1 MRSFM
6 RSAFAIAFASSL
18 LLSAGQAAAA
28 VRGPTGTSQ
37 RLTHLSVIGVTN
49 LRGLAAARP
58 SHVSPLAGPRR
69 AELRR
74 EREHR
79 AVRVPNPPSTPV
91 TSHVFGFPGLTA
103 AQSFDVNGFD
113 VAPPDQGL
121 CAHGGT
127 VLELVNL
134 AVRAYSESGS
144 PLTRPVSLNAFFGL
158 PPAATTVHDRVV
170 FGPFLTDPRC
180 YFDVQTGRWFA
191 TVLEISVRP
200 NGELGNDSAELVAV
214 SQTSDPT
221 GSYRIFSIDST
232 FNGKRGTSAQA
243 NCPCF
248 GDQPR
253 IGADANGFYISADMY
268 PIHGVFNSNGGELW
282 AMSKQGLAAAASG
295 TGPLPAV
302 VDIHVGAVTIDGF
315 PANALQPAETPQGA
329 AYAVNREYF
338 LSTPDFNGFATMGG
352 RGSSAV
358 VLWTLLNTASLAGS
372 SPSVT
377 LTHAMVPSEPFAP
390 PVAAAQK
397 SGPHPLGESL
407 GDRVPPL
414 DAGDD
419 RMEQVEYLNDQV
431 LGSLSTGLGA
441 RGTAERTG
449 SAWFDIAASGTSGT
463 MAHQGYVAAPA
474 PTSVL
479 YPAIGL
485 NSVGKGVMTFSL
497 SGRGYFPSAA
507 FVPFSLTTG
516 PGSPITINGPG
527 AAPEDDFT
535 CYEQFTFGPPCRW
548 GDYSAATADGNVI
561 VMATEMVAD
570 VPRTDLANWATWI
583 SATTP

>member
-1 MRSFM
+1 M
-6 RSAFAIAFASSL
+6 
-18 LLSAGQAAAA
+18 
-28 VRGPTGTSQ
+28 
-37 RLTHLSVIGVTN
+37 
-49 LRGLAAARP
+49 
-58 SHVSPLAGPRR
+58 
-69 AELRR
+69 
-74 EREHR
+74 
-79 AVRVPNPPSTPV
+79 
-91 TSHVFGFPGLTA
+91 
-103 AQSFDVNGFD
+103 
-113 VAPPDQGL
+113 
-121 CAHGGT
+121 
-127 VLELVNL
+127 
-134 AVRAYSESGS
+134 
-144 PLTRPVSLNAFFGL
+144 
-158 PPAATTVHDRVV
+158 
-170 FGPFLTDPRC
+170 
-180 YFDVQTGRWFA
+180 
-191 TVLEISVRP
+191 
-200 NGELGNDSAELVAV
+200 
-214 SQTSDPT
+214 
-221 GSYRIFSIDST
+221 
-232 FNGKRGTSAQA
+232 
-243 NCPCF
+243 
-248 GDQPR
+248 
-253 IGADANGFYISADMY
+253 
-268 PIHGVFNSNGGELW
+268 
-282 AMSKQGLAAAASG
+282 
-295 TGPLPAV
+295 
-302 VDIHVGAVTIDGF
+302 
-315 PANALQPAETPQGA
+315 
-329 AYAVNREYF
+329 
-338 LSTPDFNGFATMGG
+338 
-352 RGSSAV
+352 
-358 VLWTLLNTASLAGS
+358 
-372 SPSVT
+372 
-377 LTHAMVPSEPFAP
+377 
-390 PVAAAQK
+390 
-397 SGPHPLGESL
+397 
-407 GDRVPPL
+407 PPL